1 MRNVKIRNTFLLLR
15 PIFTDQFH
23 AYGHSHRHYFL
34 HFRIPIS
41 TFPFMPPATAEFPA
55 AASAPS
61 SPAREAAFASALSAA
76 CEPLWLEQLRRDA
89 WARANRDGPIAE
101 SGITVEKKDER
112 WRFSAHKGWTLNGA
126 TQTTAKYAGRL
137 PDIFSS
143 VNTPLATAGQLA
155 FADDTFFSHT
165 PPSLELQRKGVIFL
179 PLAEAIAKHPDLVR
193 EHLFQH
199 DHALGGSKFLA
210 LHHAYTRAGT
220 FLYAPKNVEIPEAFF
235 AAHWTLAAGAS
246 LFPHTL
252 IVAGENAKV
261 NLLDY
266 YGSAFAHDSAWV
278 AGAATIIAAAGA
290 KVFRKSVQNLHA
302 QALAYQCDTVICGRD
317 AEVKNI
323 AVHLGAKRSR
333 YESYSKL
340 AGPGA
345 HLELCALTIASGA
358 QEFDQRTFQD
368 HAAPRGTSNLLYK
381 NALLDEARTIFAG
394 MIRVEPGAEETD
406 AYQQNRNLLLNP
418 AAEAD
423 SLPGLEIQNQN
434 VRCTHGATT
443 SRLDP
448 EELFYLRSRGIPK
461 NIAYQLL
468 VFGFFEEVIQKV
480 ENEALADLLRKFAR
494 EKFVKPAGTEGQRD
508 KGTK

>member
-1 MRNVKIRNTFLLLR
+1 
-15 PIFTDQFH
+15 
-23 AYGHSHRHYFL
+23 
-34 HFRIPIS
+34 
-41 TFPFMPPATAEFPA
+41 MPPATAEFPSTA
-55 AASAPS
+55 AASS
-61 SPAREAAFASALSAA
+61 SPASEAVFASALSAA

-89 WARANRDGPIAE
+89 WARANRDGAIAE
-101 SGITVEKKDER
+101 AGITVDKKDER
-112 WRFSAHKGWTLNGA
+112 WRFSAYKGWSLTGA
-126 TQTTAKYAGRL
+126 TQSSTKYSGRL
-137 PDIFSS
+137 PNIFQEIPA
-143 VNTPLATAGQLA
+143 PLAPAGQIA
-155 FADDTFFSHT
+155 FADDNFYSYT
-165 PPSLELQRKGVIFL
+165 PVSPELQRQGVIFL
-179 PLAEAIAKHPDLVR
+179 PLAEAIAKHPELVR

-199 DHALGGSKFLA
+199 DHALGGGKFLA
-210 LHHAYTRAGT
+210 LHHAYSRAGT
-220 FLYAPKNVEIPEAFF
+220 FLYVPKNVDIPAPFF
-235 AAHWTLAAGAS
+235 AAHWTSSPGATV
-246 LFPHTL
+246 FPHTL
-252 IVAGENAKV
+252 IVAGENSKIHF
-261 NLLDY
+261 LDY
-266 YGSAFAHDSAWV
+266 YGSAFAHNSAWV
-278 AGAATIIAAAGA
+278 AGAATIIAGTGA
-290 KVFRKSVQNLHA
+290 KVFRKSVQNLHS
-302 QALAYQCDTVICGRD
+302 QALAYQCDSVICGRD

-345 HLELCALTIASGA
+345 HLELCALSIATGA

-381 NALLDEARTIFAG
+381 NALLDESRTIFAG

-443 SRLDP
+443 SRLDQ
-448 EELFYLRSRGIPK
+448 EQLFYLRSRGIPK

-480 ENEALADLLRKFAR
+480 EIEALAELLRKLAR
-494 EKFVKPAGTEGQRD
+494 EKFGK
-508 KGTK
+508 